1 MTDTE
6 TIVITDPDSDRY
18 HTFGYISWWQQEVV
32 RNATVMVIGAGALG
46 NEVIKNL
53 ALMGIGNILIADFD
67 TIEDSNLS
75 RSVLFRADDR
85 GRRKVDAAA
94 EAAKAINPDVKVKAW
109 HGDINYEMGL
119 GVFRHVDAIVGC
131 LDNRE
136 ARLSINRFSWAV
148 DRPWVDGAIQELM
161 GIVRVFRP
169 GEGACYECTLTDL
182 DYQIINLRY
191 SCPLLARQDILMG
204 KVPTTP
210 TSASIVAAFQTQ
222 EALKLLHDMEVQP
235 GKALMING
243 LTNDIYLTE
252 YPVKEA
258 CMSHSRLE
266 PIIELPEATAAETT
280 LADLLA
286 IARERLGPE
295 AVLEFDSELVI
306 AMTCNSCGNE
316 EPIFKRMARLYE
328 DAAVCPVCGAKR
340 EMRMTHRITGEEA
353 FLERTFAE
361 VDVPPLGIVRARN
374 GSERVYY
381 ELTGDK
387 ATFCS
392 SLDLKSC
399 HAAACPAETGA
410 NGCNRNN
417 RFA

>member
-32 RNATVMVIGAGALG
+32 RNATVLVIGAGALG

-75 RSVLFRADDR
+75 RSVLFRTSDR

-94 EAAKAINPDVKVKAW
+94 EAVKALNPDVKVKAW
-109 HGDINYEMGL
+109 HGNINFEMGL
-119 GVFRHVDAIVGC
+119 GVFRHVDVIVGC

-136 ARLSINRFSWAV
+136 ARLSINRFSWAIN
-148 DRPWVDGAIQELM
+148 RPWVDGAIQELM

-169 GEGACYECTLTDL
+169 GEGACYECTLTDM

-210 TSASIVAAFQTQ
+210 TSASIVAAFETQ
-222 EALKLLHDMEVQP
+222 EALKLIHNMEVQP

-243 LTNDIYLTE
+243 LTNDIYMTE
-252 YPVKEA
+252 YPVKEY

-266 PIIELPEATAAETT
+266 PIEELPEATAAGTT
-280 LADLLA
+280 LAEVLA
-286 IARERLGPE
+286 AARERLGDA
-295 AVLEFDSELVI
+295 AVLEFDSELVVS
-306 AMTCNSCGNE
+306 MTCGACGNV

-328 DAAVCPVCGAKR
+328 DEAICPNCGAKR
-340 EMRMTHRITGEEA
+340 EMNMTHRITGDED

-361 VDVPPLGIVRARN
+361 MDVPPLGIIRARN
-374 GSERVYY
+374 GGERVYF

-387 ATFCS
+387 ETF
-392 SLDLKSC
+392 LQ
-399 HAAACPAETGA
+399 
-410 NGCNRNN
+410 
-417 RFA
+417 FA

>member
-32 RNATVMVIGAGALG
+32 RNATVLVIGAGALG

-75 RSVLFRADDR
+75 RSVLFRTSDR

-94 EAAKAINPDVKVKAW
+94 EAVKALNPDVKVKAW
-109 HGDINYEMGL
+109 HGNINFEMGL
-119 GVFRHVDAIVGC
+119 GVFRHVDVIVGC

-136 ARLSINRFSWAV
+136 ARLSINRFSWAIN
-148 DRPWVDGAIQELM
+148 RPWVDGAIQELM

-169 GEGACYECTLTDL
+169 GEGACYECTLTDM

-210 TSASIVAAFQTQ
+210 TSASIVAAFETQ
-222 EALKLLHDMEVQP
+222 EALKLIHNMEVQP

-243 LTNDIYLTE
+243 LTNDIYMTE
-252 YPVKEA
+252 YPVKEY

-266 PIIELPEATAAETT
+266 PIEELPEATAAGTT
-280 LADLLA
+280 LAEMLA
-286 IARERLGPE
+286 IARERLGDA
-295 AVLEFDSELVI
+295 AVLEFDSELVVS
-306 AMTCNSCGNE
+306 MTCGACGNV

-328 DAAVCPVCGAKR
+328 DEAICPNCGAKR
-340 EMRMTHRITGEEA
+340 EMNMTHRITGDED
-353 FLERTFAE
+353 FLERTFAKM
-361 VDVPPLGIVRARN
+361 DVPPLGIIRARN
-374 GSERVYY
+374 GGERVYF

-387 ATFCS
+387 ETF
-392 SLDLKSC
+392 LQ
-399 HAAACPAETGA
+399 
-410 NGCNRNN
+410 
-417 RFA
+417 FA

>member
-1 MTDTE
+1 MTE

-32 RNATVMVIGAGALG
+32 RNATVLVVGAGALG

-75 RSVLFRADDR
+75 RSVLFRAADR

-94 EAAKAINPDVKVKAW
+94 EGAKALNPDVKVKAW
-109 HGDINYEMGL
+109 HGDINFEMGL

-161 GIVRVFRP
+161 GIVRVFWP
-169 GEGACYECTLTDL
+169 GQGACYECTLTDL

-191 SCPLLARQDILMG
+191 SCPLLARQDILQG

-222 EALKLLHDMEVQP
+222 EALKLIHDMEVLP

-243 LTNDIYLTE
+243 LTNDTYLTE
-252 YPVKEA
+252 YPVKDF
-258 CMSHSRLE
+258 CMSHSKLE
-266 PIIELPEATAAETT
+266 PIIELPESTT
-280 LADLLA
+280 DKTTVADLLA
-286 IARERLGPE
+286 IARERLGSE
-295 AVLEFDSELVI
+295 AVLEFDGELVVSFF
-306 AMTCNSCGNE
+306 CDSCGKE
-316 EPIFKRMARLYE
+316 EPVFQRMARLYE
-328 DAAVCPVCGAKR
+328 GSAVCPTCGARR
-340 EMRMTHRITGEEA
+340 EMRLTHRITGEED
-353 FLERTFAE
+353 FLDRTMAMM
-361 VDVPPLGIVRARN
+361 DMPPLGIIRARN
-374 GSERVYY
+374 GNEREYY

-387 ATFCS
+387 QSFLQFT
-392 SLDLKSC
+392 
-399 HAAACPAETGA
+399 
-410 NGCNRNN
+410 
-417 RFA
+417 

>member
-1 MTDTE
+1 MTEAE

-32 RNATVMVIGAGALG
+32 RNATVLVIGAGALG

-53 ALMGIGNILIADFD
+53 TLMGIGNLLIADFD

-75 RSVLFRADDR
+75 RSVLFRAGDR

-109 HGDINYEMGL
+109 HGDINFEMGL
-119 GVFRHVDAIVGC
+119 GVFRHVDAIIGC

-243 LTNDIYLTE
+243 LTNDIYITE
-252 YPVKEA
+252 YPVKEF

-266 PIIELPEATAAETT
+266 PIVELPEATAEGTT
-280 LADLLA
+280 LAGLLA
-286 IARERLGPE
+286 TARERLGPE
-295 AVLEFDSELVI
+295 AVLEFDSELVVS
-306 AMTCNSCGNE
+306 MDCGSCGQN
-316 EPIFKRMARLYE
+316 EPIFQRMARLYE
-328 DAAVCPVCGAKR
+328 DAAVCPNCGAKR
-340 EMRMTHRITGEEA
+340 EMRLTHRISGEEE
-353 FLERTFAE
+353 FLDRTLAG
-361 VDVPPLGIVRARN
+361 VDVPPLGIIRARN
-374 GSERVYY
+374 GGERVYY

-387 ATFCS
+387 ATF
-392 SLDLKSC
+392 LQ
-399 HAAACPAETGA
+399 
-410 NGCNRNN
+410 
-417 RFA
+417 FA

>member
-6 TIVITDPDSDRY
+6 LIVITDPDSDRY

-32 RNATVMVIGAGALG
+32 RNATVLVIGAGALG

-75 RSVLFRADDR
+75 RSVLFRSTDR

-94 EAAKAINPDVKVKAW
+94 EAVKSINPDVKVKAW

-136 ARLSINRFSWAV
+136 ARLSINRFSWAIN
-148 DRPWVDGAIQELM
+148 RPWVDGAIQELM

-222 EALKLLHDMEVQP
+222 EALKLLHNMEVQP

-252 YPVKEA
+252 YPVKEF

-266 PIIELPEATAAETT
+266 PIVELPEATAAATT
-280 LADLLA
+280 LADLLET
-286 IARERLGPE
+286 ARGQLGPE

-306 AMTCNSCGNE
+306 SMVCGSCGND

-328 DAAVCPVCGAKR
+328 DEATCPTCGAKR
-340 EMRMTHRITGEEA
+340 EMQMTHRISGEED
-353 FLERTFAE
+353 FLDRTFAE
-361 VDVPPLGIVRARN
+361 VDVPPLGILRARN

-387 ATFCS
+387 ATF
-392 SLDLKSC
+392 LQ
-399 HAAACPAETGA
+399 
-410 NGCNRNN
+410 
-417 RFA
+417 FA

>member
-18 HTFGYISWWQQEVV
+18 HTFGYISWWQQETV
-32 RNATVMVIGAGALG
+32 RNATVLVIGAGALG

-75 RSVLFRADDR
+75 RSVLFRPGDR

-94 EAAKAINPDVKVKAW
+94 EAVKGINADVKVKAW

-222 EALKLLHDMEVQP
+222 EALKLLHNMEVQP

-252 YPVKEA
+252 YPVKEF

-266 PIIELPEATAAETT
+266 PIVELAEATAADTT
-280 LADLLA
+280 LADLLDL
-286 IARERLGPE
+286 ARERLGPE
-295 AVLEFDSELVI
+295 AVLEFDGELVVSM
-306 AMTCNSCGNE
+306 ACGSCGNE
-316 EPIFKRMARLYE
+316 EPVFKRMARLYE
-328 DAAVCPVCGAKR
+328 EAAVCPKCGGKR
-340 EMRMTHRITGEEA
+340 EMRLTHRITGEED
-353 FLERTFAE
+353 FLGRTLAE
-361 VDVPPLGIVRARN
+361 VDVPPLGIIRARN

-387 ATFCS
+387 ATF
-392 SLDLKSC
+392 LQ
-399 HAAACPAETGA
+399 
-410 NGCNRNN
+410 
-417 RFA
+417 FA

>member
-1 MTDTE
+1 MTDTETE

-32 RNATVMVIGAGALG
+32 RNATVLVIGAGALG

-53 ALMGIGNILIADFD
+53 TLMGIGNILIADFD

-94 EAAKAINPDVKVKAW
+94 DGVKALNPDVKVKAW
-109 HGDINYEMGL
+109 HGDINFEMGL

-148 DRPWVDGAIQELM
+148 SRPWVDGAIQELM

-191 SCPLLARQDILMG
+191 SCPLLARQNILQG

-222 EALKLLHDMEVQP
+222 EALKLLHNMEVQP

-243 LTNDIYLTE
+243 LTNDIYMTE
-252 YPVKEA
+252 YPVKA
-258 CMSHSRLE
+258 GCMSHSTLE
-266 PIIELPEATAAETT
+266 PIVELPDVTADGTT
-280 LADLLA
+280 LAALLA

-295 AVLEFDSELVI
+295 AVLEFDTELVV
-306 AMTCNSCGNE
+306 AMECGSCGQD
-316 EPIFKRMARLYE
+316 EPIFQRMARLYE
-328 DAAVCPVCGAKR
+328 DAAICPNCGAKR
-340 EMRMTHRITGEEA
+340 EMRLTHRITGEEE
-353 FLERTFAE
+353 FLDRTLAQ
-361 VDVPPLGIVRARN
+361 VDVPPLGIIRARN
-374 GSERVYY
+374 GRERVYF

-387 ATFCS
+387 ATF
-392 SLDLKSC
+392 LQF
-399 HAAACPAETGA
+399 H
-410 NGCNRNN
+410 
-417 RFA
+417 

>member
-1 MTDTE
+1 MTDTETE

-32 RNATVMVIGAGALG
+32 RNATVLVIGAGALG

-53 ALMGIGNILIADFD
+53 TLMGIGNILIADFD

-94 EAAKAINPDVKVKAW
+94 DGVKALNPDVKVKAW
-109 HGDINYEMGL
+109 HGDINFEMGL

-148 DRPWVDGAIQELM
+148 NRPWVDGAIQELM

-191 SCPLLARQDILMG
+191 SCPLLARQNILQG

-222 EALKLLHDMEVQP
+222 EALKLLHNMEVQP

-243 LTNDIYLTE
+243 LTNDIYMTE
-252 YPVKEA
+252 YPIKA
-258 CMSHSRLE
+258 GCMSHTMLE
-266 PIIELPEATAAETT
+266 PIVELPDVTAAGTT
-280 LADLLA
+280 LAGLLA

-295 AVLEFDSELVI
+295 AVLEFDTELVV
-306 AMTCNSCGNE
+306 AMECGSCGQD
-316 EPIFKRMARLYE
+316 EPIFQRMARLYE
-328 DAAVCPVCGAKR
+328 DAAICPNCGAKR
-340 EMRMTHRITGEEA
+340 EMRLTHRITGEEE
-353 FLERTFAE
+353 FLDRTLAQ
-361 VDVPPLGIVRARN
+361 VDVPPLGIIRARN
-374 GSERVYY
+374 GRERVYF

-387 ATFCS
+387 ATF
-392 SLDLKSC
+392 LQF
-399 HAAACPAETGA
+399 H
-410 NGCNRNN
+410 
-417 RFA
+417 

>member
-32 RNATVMVIGAGALG
+32 RNATVLVIGAGALG

-75 RSVLFRADDR
+75 RSVLFRTTDR

-94 EAAKAINPDVKVKAW
+94 EAVKALNPDVKVKAW
-109 HGDINYEMGL
+109 HGNINFEMGL
-119 GVFRHVDAIVGC
+119 GVFRHVDVIVGC

-136 ARLSINRFSWAV
+136 ARLSINRFSWAI

-169 GEGACYECTLTDL
+169 GEGACYECTLTDM

-210 TSASIVAAFQTQ
+210 TSASIVAAFETQ
-222 EALKLLHDMEVQP
+222 EALKLIHNMEVQP

-243 LTNDIYLTE
+243 LTNDIYMTE
-252 YPVKEA
+252 YPVKEF

-266 PIIELPEATAAETT
+266 PIVELPEATAAGTT
-280 LADLLA
+280 LAEMLA
-286 IARERLGPE
+286 NARERLGDG
-295 AVLEFDSELVI
+295 AVLEFDSELVVSM
-306 AMTCNSCGNE
+306 ACGACGNV

-328 DAAVCPVCGAKR
+328 DEAICPNCGAKR
-340 EMRMTHRITGEEA
+340 EMNLTHRISGDED

-361 VDVPPLGIVRARN
+361 MDVPPLGIIRARN
-374 GSERVYY
+374 GGERVYF

-387 ATFCS
+387 ETF
-392 SLDLKSC
+392 LQ
-399 HAAACPAETGA
+399 
-410 NGCNRNN
+410 
-417 RFA
+417 FA

>member
-6 TIVITDPDSDRY
+6 TIVISDPDSDRY

-32 RNATVMVIGAGALG
+32 RDATVLVIGAGALG

-53 ALMGIGNILIADFD
+53 TLMGIGNILIADFD

-94 EAAKAINPDVKVKAW
+94 DGVKALNPDVKVKTW
-109 HGDINYEMGL
+109 HGDINFEMGL

-148 DRPWVDGAIQELM
+148 NRPWVDGAIQELM

-191 SCPLLARQDILMG
+191 SCPLLARQNIMQG

-222 EALKLLHDMEVQP
+222 EALKLLHNMEVLP

-243 LTNDIYLTE
+243 LTNDVYLTE
-252 YPVKEA
+252 YPIKA
-258 CMSHSRLE
+258 NCMSHSRLE
-266 PIIELPEATAAETT
+266 PIVELPEATAEGTT
-280 LADLLA
+280 LAGLLA
-286 IARERLGPE
+286 TARERLGPE
-295 AVLEFDSELVI
+295 AVLEFDSELVVS
-306 AMTCNSCGNE
+306 MDCGSCGRS
-316 EPIFKRMARLYE
+316 EPVFQRMARLYE
-328 DAAVCPVCGAKR
+328 DAAVCPHCGAKR
-340 EMRMTHRITGEEA
+340 EMRLTHRITGEEE
-353 FLERTFAE
+353 FLDRTLAQ
-361 VDVPPLGIVRARN
+361 VDVPPLGIIRARN
-374 GSERVYY
+374 GSERVYF

-387 ATFCS
+387 ATF
-392 SLDLKSC
+392 LQ
-399 HAAACPAETGA
+399 
-410 NGCNRNN
+410 
-417 RFA
+417 FA

>member
-328 DAAVCPVCGAKR
+328 DAAACPVCGAKR

-374 GSERVYY
+374 GSERIYY

-387 ATFCS
+387 ATF
-392 SLDLKSC
+392 LQ
-399 HAAACPAETGA
+399 
-410 NGCNRNN
+410 
-417 RFA
+417 FA

>member
-374 GSERVYY
+374 GSERIYY

-387 ATFCS
+387 ATF
-392 SLDLKSC
+392 LQ
-399 HAAACPAETGA
+399 
-410 NGCNRNN
+410 
-417 RFA
+417 FA

>member
-1 MTDTE
+1 LTLFGNYLMDNSDVIINDA
-6 TIVITDPDSDRY
+6 IVITDPDSDRY
-18 HTFGYISWWQQEVV
+18 HTFGYISWWRQEVV
-32 RNATVMVIGAGALG
+32 RDATVLVVGAGALG

-75 RSVLFRADDR
+75 RSVLFRSSDR

-94 EAAKAINPDVKVKAW
+94 EAVKALNPDVKVQAW

-136 ARLSINRFSWAV
+136 ARLSINRYSWAV

-161 GIVRVFRP
+161 GIVRVFWP
-169 GEGACYECTLTDL
+169 GQGACYECTLTDL

-191 SCPLLARQDILMG
+191 SCPLLARQDILQG

-222 EALKLLHDMEVQP
+222 EALKLIHDMEVQP

-252 YPVKEA
+252 YPVKEM
-258 CMSHSRLE
+258 CMSHARLE
-266 PIIELPEATAAETT
+266 PIVELPDATAAGTT

-286 IARERLGPE
+286 IARDQLGDK
-295 AVLEFDSELVI
+295 AALEFDGEMVVS
-306 AMTCNSCGNE
+306 MTCTSCGAE
-316 EPIFKRMARLYE
+316 EMIFKRMARLYE
-328 DAAVCPVCGAKR
+328 DAAVCPECGGRR
-340 EMRMTHRITGEEA
+340 EMTLTHRISGDEA
-353 FLERTFAE
+353 FLERTLAE
-361 VDVPPLGIVRARN
+361 VDVPPLGIIRARN
-374 GSERVYY
+374 GKDRVYY

-387 ATFCS
+387 ATF
-392 SLDLKSC
+392 LQF
-399 HAAACPAETGA
+399 E
-410 NGCNRNN
+410 
-417 RFA
+417 